1 MSANKVME
9 RYQNRG
15 TLGITAPEA
24 APAAPVKLTLVDATT
39 GITVARGIGAPANV
53 TSGAAPGI
61 YILIEDNGTTRT
73 ITKIVK

>member
-1 MSANKVME
+1 M
-9 RYQNRG
+9 
-15 TLGITAPEA
+15 
-24 APAAPVKLTLVDATT
+24 KLTLVDATT